1 MAVQIMTTYQ
11 DGILWNTFQAS
22 SMLPHF
28 PYYVNQAK
36 MSLSMFEIQVPF
48 FVYNK
53 KFRSS

>member
-11 DGILWNTFQAS
+11 DGILWNTFQAF
-22 SMLPHF
+22 SMLPYF
-28 PYYVNQAK
+28 PYYVNQPK
-36 MSLSMFEIQVPF
+36 MSPIMFEIQVPF